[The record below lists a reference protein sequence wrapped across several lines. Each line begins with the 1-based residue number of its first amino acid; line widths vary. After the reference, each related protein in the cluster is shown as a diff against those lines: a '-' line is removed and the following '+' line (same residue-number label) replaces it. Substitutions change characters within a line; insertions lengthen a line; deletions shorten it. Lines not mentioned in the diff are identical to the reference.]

1 MKSVPE
7 VSRRQFFQGAA
18 TSLAA
23 LSMAE
28 TMAAQPNKKVRIGV
42 VGGGFGSHFQW
53 HLHPNCKVAAVCD
66 IRPDRLQTLSEV
78 YHCDKTYKNFREML
92 GNRELDA
99 VAVFTPLPLHV
110 WMATEAMKTGKH
122 VISAVPAGMTVE
134 ELEQLLETV
143 KSTSCTPRR
152 NIITRG

>member
-7 VSRRQFFQGAA
+7 VSRRQFFQGAV
-18 TSLAA
+18 TSVAA

-28 TMAAQPNKKVRIGV
+28 TMAAQTSKKVRIGV
-42 VGGGFGSHFQW
+42 VGGGFGAHFQW

-92 GNRELDA
+92 GNRECRGDRRC
-99 VAVFTPLPLHV
+99 
-110 WMATEAMKTGKH
+110 
-122 VISAVPAGMTVE
+122 SARGDRSP
-134 ELEQLLETV
+134 V
-143 KSTSCTPRR
+143 KFRP
-152 NIITRG
+152 